1 MAVGR
6 NRGASAIEGGE
17 VVAFPLAARVGDV
30 ERCAREL
37 DRIHGNAA
45 VEYWKIECR
54 QLAVEL
60 SALGLPDSEIRREV
74 LAFQAEVQ
82 IAMAERYRTHATER
96 SRSDSRT

>member
-1 MAVGR
+1 MGVGR
-6 NRGASAIEGGE
+6 NRGASEIEGGE
-17 VVAFPLAARVGDV
+17 VVAFPLAARVGNV

-60 SALGLPDSEIRREV
+60 SALGLSDPEIRREV

-96 SRSDSRT
+96 SRSDSRP